1 MRSGVG
7 VAGVQTPSHQRP
19 GKTLPYQSGLF
30 IYLFIIITIDILAGH
45 NYLGIFCEWATGCV
59 ASWQKF
65 RNKKTRKIRKVKWS
79 FKNCWPHVRQFCSN

>member
-7 VAGVQTPSHQRP
+7 VAGVQTPSLQRP
-19 GKTLPYQSGLF
+19 GNILLYLSGLF

-59 ASWQKF
+59 ASWLKF
-65 RNKKTRKIRKVKWS
+65 RIKKNKKNPQSKTVGLRSV
-79 FKNCWPHVRQFCSN
+79 